1 MTFVSPM
8 QDMNNFMKDQI
19 FIQVLMGHSLT
30 SIYDDILDS
39 FIRIK
44 EQINLDHKSLILDS
58 IFLKTTI

>member
-58 IFLKTTI
+58 

>member
-1 MTFVSPM
+1 MTFASPM

-30 SIYDDILDS
+30 SIYDDIYDC

-44 EQINLDHKSLILDS
+44 EKINLDHKSLILDS
-58 IFLKTTI
+58 